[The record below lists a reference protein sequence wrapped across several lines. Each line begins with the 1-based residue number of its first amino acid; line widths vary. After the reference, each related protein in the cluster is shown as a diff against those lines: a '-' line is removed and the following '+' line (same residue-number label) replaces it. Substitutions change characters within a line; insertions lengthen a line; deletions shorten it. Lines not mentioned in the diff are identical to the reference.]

1 MAAPITDIDKPINVH
16 EGCTLLPFTLITLG
30 DYNPFKIR
38 YTIGA
43 LLEIEQVFNRSLWM
57 IMNQAII
64 GALGEEEQTV
74 ILKHGIST
82 RMDIPAVLNTL
93 ERRDVLRAFTQ
104 SQFELIRAVG
114 YEVTYDDHGNP
125 VSSSPREALTYK
137 KANVRDTEA
146 FSVKKP
152 KLETFSQWYELAL
165 NTLFQSGVTMPM
177 DELLSLMPIELEAV
191 FEAHDKRQIYLQ
203 QMAVLQAHQ
212 TAIFLSYPMAGEQVP
227 DLEPILRRIDR
238 QSSKDMKSK
247 FTRDEAQAIIDQ
259 DKRDAEEAE
268 RRLAN
273 KRNKAQTVNA

>member
-1 MAAPITDIDKPINVH
+1 MATPITDKPINVH

-30 DYNPFKIR
+30 DYDPFKIR

-43 LLEIEQVFNRSLWM
+43 LLEIEQFFNRSLWM
-57 IMNQAII
+57 IMNQAVI
-64 GALGEEEQTV
+64 GALGEEEQTA
-74 ILKHGIST
+74 ILQHGIES
-82 RMDIPAVLNTL
+82 RMDVPAVLNTL
-93 ERRDVLRAFTQ
+93 ERRDVLRAFTL

-114 YEVTYDDHGNP
+114 YKVTYDDHGNP
-125 VSSSPREALTYK
+125 VSSSPREAQTYK
-137 KANVRDTEA
+137 RAEVRDTEA

-165 NTLFQSGVTMPM
+165 NTLFQSGVTIPIT
-177 DELLSLMPIELEAV
+177 ELLSLMPIELEAI

-212 TAIFLSYPMAGEQVP
+212 TAVFLSYPMAGEQVP

-238 QSSKDMKSK
+238 QSNKETKSK
-247 FTRDEAQAIIDQ
+247 FTRDEAQAIINQ

-273 KRNKAQTVNA
+273 KRNKAKTVNE